1 MNKPFG
7 APPVIV
13 NFFYITTWKIWRVVK
28 RIERI
33 DDMGTFKS
41 DVEAAKQAKKD
52 NIKVMFLPENKKWA
66 PLCYYG
72 IVAEKENLANAY
84 EFISKCSWLN
94 YCKPDIL
101 ASEFKERV
109 RKEFNIKL

>member
-1 MNKPFG
+1 
-7 APPVIV
+7 
-13 NFFYITTWKIWRVVK
+13 
-28 RIERI
+28 
-33 DDMGTFKS
+33 MGTFKS